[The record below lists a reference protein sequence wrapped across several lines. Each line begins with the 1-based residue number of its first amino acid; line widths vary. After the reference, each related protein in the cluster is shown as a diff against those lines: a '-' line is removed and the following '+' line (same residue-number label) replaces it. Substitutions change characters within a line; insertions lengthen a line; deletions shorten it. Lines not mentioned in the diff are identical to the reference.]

1 MDEGQSEKKPVRL
14 TIFNQVYTVLT
25 AADPSDIEELA
36 HTVDEMMM
44 AIAKSGNVDSTR
56 VAVLASLHLADRLRN
71 TERELA
77 GLKERVDAKSKQFS
91 LLLDKIIE

>member
-1 MDEGQSEKKPVRL
+1 MDDGQNAEKKPVRL
-14 TIFNQVYTVLT
+14 TIFNQTYTVLT
-25 AADPSDIEELA
+25 ADPQDLEELA

-44 AIAKSGNVDSTR
+44 AIAKSGNMDSAR
-56 VAVLASLHLADRLRN
+56 VAVLTSLHLADRLRS